1 MPVKGKGKGTEQARP
16 AKKSD
21 AVIDGFDGDE
31 SNGYVPAF
39 ACAMNYSDEDD
50 VDDRSD
56 VSAVSTKAW
65 TRVYYEGLICRV
77 R

>member
-1 MPVKGKGKGTEQARP
+1 MKEKGKGTEQART

-21 AVIDGFDGDE
+21 TVIDGFDGDE
-31 SNGYVPAF
+31 SNGYVPF
-39 ACAMNYSDEDD
+39 ACVMNYSDEDD
-50 VDDRSD
+50 VDDRSA
-56 VSAVSTKAW
+56 AVSTKAW

>member
-1 MPVKGKGKGTEQARP
+1 MPVKEKGKGTEQART

-21 AVIDGFDGDE
+21 TVIDGFDGDE
-31 SNGYVPAF
+31 SNGYVPF
-39 ACAMNYSDEDD
+39 ACAMDDEDD

>member
-1 MPVKGKGKGTEQARP
+1 MLYGGG
-16 AKKSD
+16 
-21 AVIDGFDGDE
+21 GDE
-31 SNGYVPAF
+31 SNGYVPF

-65 TRVYYEGLICRV
+65 TRVYYEELICRV

>member
-1 MPVKGKGKGTEQARP
+1 MPVKEKGKGTEQART

-21 AVIDGFDGDE
+21 TVIDGFDGDE
-31 SNGYVPAF
+31 SNGYVPF

-65 TRVYYEGLICRV
+65 TRVYYEELICRV